1 MSRAPAARVSARLP
15 GTARPVDTRAGEAM
29 IEPSN
34 HRTIEPSNHRTI
46 EPSAHRRIGASA
58 HRRTNAT
65 SEEVRPSDQPLLD
78 LMQLVEDRLRSLLH
92 SATAM
97 E

>member
-29 IEPSN
+29 IEPS
-34 HRTIEPSNHRTI
+34 
-46 EPSAHRRIGASA
+46 AHQ
-58 HRRTNAT
+58 RTNAT